1 MGKFRSR
8 EIIVVQLQTESN
20 KVKTYIEEWKLII
33 NDRKDRPITIYFHGE
48 SCTPII
54 EIGRKNQVNAGS
66 VQDGSQKDIEVPM
79 KNLSLYSIV

>member
-1 MGKFRSR
+1 MGKFRNR
-8 EIIVVQLQTESN
+8 EIIAVQLETEAN

-33 NDRKDRPITIYFHGE
+33 NAREDRPITIYFHGE
-48 SCTPII
+48 SCIPII
-54 EIGRKNQVNAGS
+54 EIGRKNKVNAGS